1 MIIRVLATDER
12 QTRLEDLQKLL
23 AANRRARFTYAESL
37 GKDKDAFRNVLLMW
51 LTYWRDVMLRAA
63 KADAPPT
70 NIDRTNEIEVL
81 AAQLS
86 LPETRRVVTDME
98 HAVDRLEKNVNARLL
113 AEVLLLDW
121 PRLP

>member
-1 MIIRVLATDER
+1 MNAA
-12 QTRLEDLQKLL
+12 RLEDLQKLL

-98 HAVDRLEKNVNARLL
+98 HAVDRLEKNVNAKLL

-121 PRLP
+121 PRIP